1 MRRGWKRGPP
11 PPDESR
17 QMRPNE
23 AGFCIDKRLLLLFQS
38 RSSCLVMLLHVINY
52 ICCSHFFA
60 GYLSLKVTVV
70 RLGFYLS
77 TGIFIVSWHQFTKGS
92 VIQPPKNGGTRPLMS
107 GRWEPLPW
115 LQFLCCNR
123 SQVILLTSNTI
134 PYFSQK
140 KKQCKKFWY
149 VLTILLLKCFR
160 HLNEKQMETVKQ
172 ALCRN
177 FKIKARGWR
186 HQLMDF
192 WSDCRTNNE
201 YTLLIMSIVAVCP
214 ASI

>member
-1 MRRGWKRGPP
+1 MRRGWKRERPP
-11 PPDESR
+11 LPDESQ

-23 AGFCIDKRLLLLFQS
+23 AGFCVDKRLLLLFQS

-60 GYLSLKVTVV
+60 GYLSLKFSQSHGV
-70 RLGFYLS
+70 RLGIYLS

-92 VIQPPKNGGTRPLMS
+92 LIQPPKNGGTRPLMS
-107 GRWEPLPW
+107 GRWERLPW

-140 KKQCKKFWY
+140 KKTMQKFFDMFWQFY
-149 VLTILLLKCFR
+149 CWNVLDI
-160 HLNEKQMETVKQ
+160 
-172 ALCRN
+172 
-177 FKIKARGWR
+177 
-186 HQLMDF
+186 
-192 WSDCRTNNE
+192 
-201 YTLLIMSIVAVCP
+201 
-214 ASI
+214 